1 MLATLHLLWMFA
13 ANRFKSRRRLEAENP
28 FSPASAEYR
37 SETCTARS
45 AAPRERSSPVG
56 LDDMALAKLAQLVAC
71 GSAGHNPARAEPGNP
86 RAVRVSAQ
94 TLAIDQSCG
103 GPPTRRGHLGCDGQ
117 PLAGQREHCPPLPHY
132 AAANARRPQRPH
144 CLAGVVDGV
153 SGLVAAV

>member
-45 AAPRERSSPVG
+45 AAARERSSPVG

-71 GSAGHNPARAEPGNP
+71 GSAGHNPALAPNRVSSLLALEIPWPGWPTEDLP
-86 RAVRVSAQ
+86 RAAR
-94 TLAIDQSCG
+94 TL
-103 GPPTRRGHLGCDGQ
+103 
-117 PLAGQREHCPPLPHY
+117 
-132 AAANARRPQRPH
+132 
-144 CLAGVVDGV
+144 
-153 SGLVAAV
+153 